1 MIMISSNFIFNLTD
15 IYLIG
20 SFFFFTKLLT
30 LDVLFSTEVRAIV
43 VAKLVMLGTSF
54 LTSFILAWT
63 VVLVAKFVIPGIL
76 SSIFLIL
83 SLYTS
88 FLTTF
93 FHHLVYLNQQEQ
105 LLIYQHLIYMLY
117 FLNYLN

>member
-43 VAKLVMLGTSF
+43 AAKLVMLGTSF

-105 LLIYQHLIYMLY
+105 LLIYQHLIYILY

>member
-20 SFFFFTKLLT
+20 SCFFFTKLLT

-54 LTSFILAWT
+54 LTSFILA
-63 VVLVAKFVIPGIL
+63 
-76 SSIFLIL
+76 
-83 SLYTS
+83 
-88 FLTTF
+88 
-93 FHHLVYLNQQEQ
+93 
-105 LLIYQHLIYMLY
+105 
-117 FLNYLN
+117 

>member
-30 LDVLFSTEVRAIV
+30 LDVLFSTEVRTVV
-43 VAKLVMLGTSF
+43 VAKLVMLGISF
-54 LTSFILAWT
+54 LTSFILALT
-63 VVLVAKFVIPGIL
+63 VVLLAKFVIPGIL

-105 LLIYQHLIYMLY
+105 LLIYQHLIYILY

>member
-1 MIMISSNFIFNLTD
+1 MIMISSNFIFNLTY

-43 VAKLVMLGTSF
+43 AAKLVMLGTSF

-105 LLIYQHLIYMLY
+105 LLIYQHLIYILY